1 MKNNIYFLIKEYV
14 FDHYENFGFY
24 PVDVKIGNKIY
35 KYNEY
40 WKILEKK

>member
-14 FDHYENFGFY
+14 DDHYKNFGFY
-24 PVDVKIGNKIY
+24 PFDVEINNKIY

-40 WKILEKK
+40 WDILNKK